1 MDLTKIGLYVLAG
14 YGAYSLYDRYMGAGK
29 EEEAAASFAGTAWQR
44 KGYGGTRWQDYSN
57 LVGTNWQQKGYNNA
71 CGDGYNNACGSCG

>member
-29 EEEAAASFAGTAWQR
+29 EAPSSSFTGTAWQR
-44 KGYGGTRWQDYSN
+44 AGYGGTRWQDAPYSN
-57 LVGTNWQQKGYNNA
+57 LVGTQWQRKGYNNA
-71 CGDGYNNACGSCG
+71 CGACS